1 MCSELP
7 GCQRASAAAQYF
19 PDGRLQAC
27 SLQPPTTVN
36 TTRNRNRSNPVSSST
51 TNTASLSMASSI
63 PYVYTPLPT
72 LNHTRIVEL
81 LPAAQQAAPLIC
93 RLVPLDLDSVDS
105 PRGYEALSYTWGEPV
120 FSEQLFIEGPND
132 ESEVKVLPITPS
144 LASALRRLRRG
155 GDVAVRRIW
164 ADAVC
169 INQGDAADK
178 GRQIPLMSSIYRGA
192 SRVVVWLDPSGTT
205 QGDPEARARRLNAL
219 IRRFSIRREAL
230 QPQTLP
236 EAARLLVQHL
246 SMPWFSRRWI
256 IQEVVGHPDRELICG
271 EEKTG
276 WLPLMLMVTVV
287 FRRFKAPPAV
297 VTSVL
302 MM

>member
-1 MCSELP
+1 MGRAVCSELP

-105 PRGYEALSYTWGEPV
+105 PRGYEHCPTPGANRSFPSNFSSRALMTRAKSRCY
-120 FSEQLFIEGPND
+120 
-132 ESEVKVLPITPS
+132 PS
-144 LASALRRLRRG
+144 RPAWPRRC
-155 GDVAVRRIW
+155 
-164 ADAVC
+164 AVC
-169 INQGDAADK
+169 AA
-178 GRQIPLMSSIYRGA
+178 
-192 SRVVVWLDPSGTT
+192 
-205 QGDPEARARRLNAL
+205 
-219 IRRFSIRREAL
+219 
-230 QPQTLP
+230 
-236 EAARLLVQHL
+236 
-246 SMPWFSRRWI
+246 
-256 IQEVVGHPDRELICG
+256 VG
-271 EEKTG
+271 
-276 WLPLMLMVTVV
+276 M
-287 FRRFKAPPAV
+287 
-297 VTSVL
+297 
-302 MM
+302 